1 MLYRLKPIQSG
12 APKRRSR
19 PGFGFGPFA
28 KVPYAACIRF
38 RKVMQVTLTLPC
50 EHATEEILLP
60 GDNKL
65 NIEAAAKVG
74 MKAVQAQGVAA
85 SEQALREA

>member
-1 MLYRLKPIQSG
+1 
-12 APKRRSR
+12 
-19 PGFGFGPFA
+19 
-28 KVPYAACIRF
+28 
-38 RKVMQVTLTLPC
+38 MQVTLTLPC